1 MLKMKDINESL
12 ARFKFNSTDDAGDII
27 EIYNNGLFAL
37 NPFSTNNYLL
47 LFKFLRNN
55 LHRFIFIIII
65 TIFEFIANC
74 QCK

>member
-12 ARFKFNSTDDAGDII
+12 ARFKFNSTDDAGDIV

-47 LFKFLRNN
+47 LFKRL
-55 LHRFIFIIII
+55 LC
-65 TIFEFIANC
+65 T
-74 QCK
+74 